1 MSKRALSPSHL
12 TTSSLSSSS
21 SSRSRQRRA
30 SLQLLQWLPASLLS
44 QVCSFLSV
52 FEVVSVLRRTCH
64 ALQSGVTADCL
75 RQSHLHLRSDSLASL
90 VASQSS
96 THALISRVPSLSI
109 VYRVYRWE
117 EGVQSLEKAMP
128 LLHELT
134 SPLDASRF
142 LFSSLSSLQ
151 VVIEGY
157 RGQYGHEDLWLQR
170 AHSCLLSALQL
181 PEVIPA
187 SFSCL
192 RRLAIHDVAEVS
204 ARWELPFSSLARLQG
219 LTHCC
224 IGIRWASAL
233 SCSSLVSALSSMQSL
248 TCLDLRQ
255 SNYYSHLLSLLCAEA
270 ATPLL
275 LRLKSLRLPREYD
288 NSGLTNETYNALLCR
303 LSSLPA
309 PPALQHF
316 SGLLCEKPSAA
327 GLLSIFSL
335 PHLTTLELHG
345 RVQHSEFIAFT
356 SDLTSTPAPLVSLV
370 FPYIHSEIPYGAAN
384 HAAAVREKAEAVCG
398 AARLLARFPALRYL
412 SCHAELTCAAGALP
426 DSLPGVGMT
435 GCGGSLYSLTLCP
448 YGPSRFLSAPVS
460 FALLTELSV
469 DLSITD
475 EEVELLLSG
484 CPQLLRLQCK
494 QLQSWNMLLIAARC
508 CRRLLELTVG
518 VVTGQRHARTAAF
531 AAAQPGIIGGF
542 LPQLLTLR
550 LYGGQPR
557 PQHFS
562 SNFAILR
569 HFLEPPHAQLQH
581 VVLDSRGLT
590 TAHLLSLAC
599 LPRLSY
605 LREQRH
611 REQGRNMAAVAEAR
625 RRTRQQL
632 LMTGAAGDAER
643 AAQGLTES
651 RATGAGRVD
660 EPPLGPHQQEEMKQ
674 RVLEH
679 ARAFSQKD
687 NVLASVEGVDA
698 ATARAVFFAE
708 LRSVLTAAEAAE
720 SQAGVDE
727 AEEGDDVSPCTQ

>member
-1 MSKRALSPSHL
+1 MSKRALSPSPL

-44 QVCSFLSV
+44 EVCSFLAV
-52 FEVVSVLRRTCH
+52 YEAVSALRSTCH

-75 RQSHLHLRSDSLASL
+75 RQSHLHLRNASLASL

-109 VYRVYRWE
+109 VYQQEAALSPEQV
-117 EGVQSLEKAMP
+117 MP

-142 LFSSLSSLQ
+142 LFPCLSSLQ
-151 VVIEGY
+151 VVIDRRSGRY
-157 RGQYGHEDLWLQR
+157 DYGNGNLRRR

-181 PEVIPA
+181 PEAIPA
-187 SFSCL
+187 FSSCL
-192 RRLAIHDVAEVS
+192 RRLAIHDLAGVS
-204 ARWELPFSSLARLQG
+204 ASARMELPFSSLARLQG
-219 LTHCC
+219 LTHCR

-255 SNYYSHLLSLLCAEA
+255 SIDCSRLLSLLCAEA

-316 SGLLCEKPSAA
+316 SGLLCEKLSAA

-335 PHLTTLELHG
+335 PHLTLLRLDTGL
-345 RVQHSEFIAFT
+345 VQHSEFIAFT
-356 SDLTSTPAPLVSLV
+356 SGFTSAPAPLVSLV
-370 FPYIHSEIPYGAAN
+370 LPHTYIALHYGAAV
-384 HAAAVREKAEAVCG
+384 HESAEAVCS

-412 SCHAELTCAAGALP
+412 SCDAELTSAAGALP
-426 DSLPGVGMT
+426 DSLPGIGMT
-435 GCGGSLYSLTLCP
+435 GCGGSLYSLTLRP

-460 FALLTELSV
+460 FPLLTELSADV
-469 DLSITD
+469 PITD
-475 EEVELLLSG
+475 AEVELLLSG

-531 AAAQPGIIGGF
+531 AAAQPDVIGGF

-569 HFLEPPHAQLQH
+569 HFTEPPHAQLQH
-581 VVLDSRGLT
+581 VVLDGRGLT

-605 LREQRH
+605 LQEQRH
-611 REQGRNMAAVAEAR
+611 RESGRNMAAVVEAR
-625 RRTRQQL
+625 RRTREQL
-632 LMTGAAGDAER
+632 LMRGAAGDAGR
-643 AAQGLTES
+643 DAHGLTALRE
-651 RATGAGRVD
+651 TGADLED
-660 EPPLGPHQQEEMKQ
+660 EPPLSPHQQEGMRQ

-679 ARAFSQKD
+679 ARAFSSKD

-708 LRSVLTAAEAAE
+708 LRSVLTAPEAAE
-720 SQAGVDE
+720 TQAGVDE
-727 AEEGDDVSPCTQ
+727 AQDDDDVSPCTQ